1 MNPGTLMWGAGF
13 SSSILDAARNSVVLK
28 VGMPKIPTRF
38 FFKFLFW
45 NNRELDKVERVLQTF

>member
-1 MNPGTLMWGAGF
+1 MWGAGF